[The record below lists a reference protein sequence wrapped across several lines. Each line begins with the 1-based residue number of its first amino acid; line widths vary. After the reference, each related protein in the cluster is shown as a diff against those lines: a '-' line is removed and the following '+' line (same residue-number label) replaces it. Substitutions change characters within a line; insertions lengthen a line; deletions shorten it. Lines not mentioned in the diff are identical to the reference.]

1 MVGHKK
7 PSVGKYKMTGKK
19 EKQHDDNIKFE
30 KDLQLR
36 ACYYTL
42 LLFFA
47 IIALF
52 KVPGASLKNIVTEA
66 YWIVGI
72 VTVFALFYQIHIA
85 YRMWKFRD
93 ETKTNIR
100 EKKMSLVFYTI
111 CFMALIGF
119 VSFITFKVL

>member
-1 MVGHKK
+1 MKK
-7 PSVGKYKMTGKK
+7 RIVVVYKVAGRK

-30 KDLQLR
+30 KDLQLTT
-36 ACYYTL
+36 CYYTL

-52 KVPGASLKNIVTEA
+52 KVPGTNLKSIVTET

-85 YRMWKFRD
+85 YKIWRSG
-93 ETKTNIR
+93 TNNR
-100 EKKMSLVFYTI
+100 GKKISLVFYTI
-111 CFMALIGF
+111 CFIALIGL
-119 VSFITFKVL
+119 VSFITFTFLSGI